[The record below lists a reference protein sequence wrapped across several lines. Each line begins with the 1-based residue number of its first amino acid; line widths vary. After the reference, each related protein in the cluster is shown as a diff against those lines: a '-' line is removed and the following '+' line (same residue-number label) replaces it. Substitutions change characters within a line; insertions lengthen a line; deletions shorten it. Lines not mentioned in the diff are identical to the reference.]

1 MYTFFIYITISG
13 AILILL
19 EWLMRKKL
27 KVPYKQRA
35 ALQDRFP
42 VLKWIERGFLVLF
55 FVNMFIY
62 GSEIITVFI
71 IFLFFTFDLVVQWK
85 YNRSEKEYIISLM
98 GLIFFIIFIVI
109 GNLFGYLT

>member
-13 AILILL
+13 TIFFLL

-27 KVPYKQRA
+27 KIPYKQRT

-42 VLKWIERGFLVLF
+42 VLKWIERGFWTLL
-55 FVNMFIY
+55 FVNVVFY
-62 GSEIITVFI
+62 GSENFITFI

-85 YNRSEKEYIISLM
+85 YNRSDKEYIISLM